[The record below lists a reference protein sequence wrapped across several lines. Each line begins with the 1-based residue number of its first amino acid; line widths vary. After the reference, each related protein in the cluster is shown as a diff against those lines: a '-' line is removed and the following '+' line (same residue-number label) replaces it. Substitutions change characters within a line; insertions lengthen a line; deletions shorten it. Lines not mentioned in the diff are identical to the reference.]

1 MTTPDVPLDPMTT
14 IHRDTDGLTI
24 RPATRDDLPVVV
36 AMLADDGLGKSRER
50 PETPLPEAYAEAFDR
65 MARQGD
71 NVLLV
76 AELDGRVVGCLQIT
90 LIHGISRFGAT
101 RAQIEGVRVAAAA
114 RGRRVGERLMREALV
129 RARGRGASLMQL
141 TTDHRR
147 IDAHRFYERLGFVG
161 SHLGMKKE
169 LG

>member
-1 MTTPDVPLDPMTT
+1 MTDSDAPLDPMTT

-24 RPATRDDLPVVV
+24 RPATHDDLPSVV
-36 AMLADDGLGKSRER
+36 AMLADDGLAKSRER
-50 PETPLPEAYAEAFDR
+50 PDTPLPDVYAQAFER
-65 MARQGD
+65 MTRQGD
-71 NVLLV
+71 NVVLV
-76 AELDGRVVGCLQIT
+76 AELDGGVVGCLQIT
-90 LIHGISRFGAT
+90 LIHGISRLGAT
-101 RAQIEGVRVAAAA
+101 RAQVEGVRVAAAA
-114 RGRRVGERLMREALV
+114 RGRRVGERLMREAMV
-129 RARGRGASLMQL
+129 RARARGASVMQL